1 MLNYLTLQLID
12 ERVQSSVIQAI
23 LESMDETHKTILEN
37 FQSTYNSM
45 VNTSATGEG
54 FFATCASDVQN
65 GYALEIQLQV
75 FDRYRR
81 ILKLKPQTAFVEAVD
96 TPEIVEN
103 LGKILDSMKDDMLP
117 PTKGT
122 LYGDTLVRY
131 QEEMRAIQKINKNMT
146 LGLVSALRILEGH
159 KETA

>member
-12 ERVQSSVIQAI
+12 QRIQSSVVQAI
-23 LESMDETHKTILEN
+23 LESMDETYKVTFES
-37 FQSTYNSM
+37 FQSTFNSM
-45 VNTSATGEG
+45 VSTASTGEG
-54 FFATCASDVQN
+54 FFATCSSDVQN

-96 TPEIVEN
+96 TPEIIEN

-117 PTKGT
+117 STKGT
-122 LYGDTLVRY
+122 LYGDSLVRY
-131 QEEMRAIQKINKNMT
+131 QAEMRTIQKINKNMT
-146 LGLVSALRILEGH
+146 LGLVSALRILEGY